1 VPLTLSLAGRTALI
15 TGASRRIGIGAAVA
29 RAFAEAGAAVAFT
42 HWTPYDQASYGSSAS
57 EPDELLAEL
66 RGMGARAGAFEVD
79 LSDPASPARLFDAVE
94 ERLGPVGILVNNA
107 AVSYHDNAG
116 TLTARS
122 IDEHYAVNVRAMA
135 ILTGEMVRRFPGNSK
150 GAPTGRVINMTS
162 GQGVGPMPDELSYVT
177 TKGAIE
183 AFTTSSSPTLAR
195 KGITINA
202 VDPGA
207 TDTGWMTDA
216 LKAAITAEMAF
227 GRVGTPDD
235 AARLILFLASDA
247 GAWVTGQVLH
257 SRGA

>member
-1 VPLTLSLAGRTALI
+1 MPPLTLSLAGRTALI

-29 RAFAEAGAAVAFT
+29 RTFADAGANVAFT
-42 HWTPYDQASYGSSAS
+42 HWTAYDTASYGSLAS
-57 EPDELLAEL
+57 EPEELAAEL
-66 RGMGARAGAFEVD
+66 REMGVGVEALEVD

-94 ERLGPVGILVNNA
+94 ELLGPVSILVNNA
-107 AVSYHDNAG
+107 AISYHDAAE

-135 ILTGEMVRRFPGNSK
+135 LLTGEMVRRYPG
-150 GAPTGRVINMTS
+150 GAGGRIINMTS
-162 GQGVGPMPDELSYVT
+162 GQGVGPMPDEISYVT

-183 AFTTSSSPTLAR
+183 AFTTSSAPTLAR
-195 KGITINA
+195 RGITINA

-207 TDTGWMTDA
+207 TDTGWMTNE
-216 LKAAITAEMAF
+216 LKAAITAGMAF
-227 GRVGTPDD
+227 GRVGMPED

-247 GAWVTGQVLH
+247 GAWITGQVIH